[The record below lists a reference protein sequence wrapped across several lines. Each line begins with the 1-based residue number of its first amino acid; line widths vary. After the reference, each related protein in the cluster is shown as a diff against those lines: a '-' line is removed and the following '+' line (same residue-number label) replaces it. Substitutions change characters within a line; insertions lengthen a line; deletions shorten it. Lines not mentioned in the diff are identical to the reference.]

1 MAYNI
6 SLSLFV
12 HNSSNLWMKFFD
24 SKYTIPLQTCLEG
37 EGGERG
43 EGRGMVDRV
52 KGSEDRAVHK

>member
-43 EGRGMVDRV
+43 GREGRGDGER
-52 KGSEDRAVHK
+52 GGGWLIG